1 MEENHKKEILSIRN
15 EINEIKYQK
24 NANINNNVNSF
35 FKGSNIIK
43 SKEVDLILSWL
54 NKKPKKFKLLLD
66 SNIDGDS
73 WNTFIEKVGNKSP
86 TILFIK
92 TKNNY
97 RFGGYTSAIWP
108 RNGPA
113 RDKAS
118 FIFSLDK
125 KEKYKVS
132 KPEGAIGCRENDWIS
147 FGYGTDIYF
156 YNGFTKR
163 SGCCGNR
170 TYYKL
175 PPDCQING
183 GTSTLDILNC
193 EVYQVEY

>member
-43 SKEVDLILSWL
+43 SNEVDLILSWL
-54 NKKPKKFKLLLD
+54 KKPKKFKLLLD
-66 SNIDGDS
+66 SNIVGDS